1 MVIEVIDSKEDSHL
15 VTMNISNFLI
25 YIRID
30 NKPGEE
36 KIIMKIKEVLVDM
49 LVQTDL
55 EKHGPILVYKN

>member
-1 MVIEVIDSKEDSHL
+1 MVIEVIDSKEDRHL

-36 KIIMKIKEVLVDM
+36 KNIMKIKEVLVDI
-49 LVQTDL
+49 LVQTEL

>member
-1 MVIEVIDSKEDSHL
+1 
-15 VTMNISNFLI
+15 MNISNFLI

-36 KIIMKIKEVLVDM
+36 KIIMKIKEVLVDI